1 MSTRLVSIA
10 RALGLTRWRWL
21 RLVMGA
27 AYIDES
33 GQPKGGVYLV
43 LGALASRADEWQA
56 LEGDWVDAK
65 KEYGFP
71 LKEGKRD
78 EYLPYHATDVLSP
91 DSKFSREVWPVDLQT
106 KMGLHH
112 ALVEA
117 ICTHV
122 STTAYTVVLH
132 GPYKK
137 VVRGDAKRRKM
148 VYAMC
153 GLGIASRLHRWAIRE
168 DEPLNYIFERAKG
181 VNQGRAI
188 NAILE
193 LSEKSGDPLMIG
205 SVTSEC
211 KGIPSLD
218 AADIWC
224 YELKNHIESLLLG
237 NTEPNTS
244 LQKLSSIHQQ
254 CGFLMGRSLE
264 PFMTYLK

>member
-1 MSTRLVSIA
+1 M
-10 RALGLTRWRWL
+10 
-21 RLVMGA
+21 
-27 AYIDES
+27 
-33 GQPKGGVYLV
+33 
-43 LGALASRADEWQA
+43 
-56 LEGDWVDAK
+56 DAK

-168 DEPLNYIFERAKG
+168 DEPLNYI
-181 VNQGRAI
+181 
-188 NAILE
+188 
-193 LSEKSGDPLMIG
+193 
-205 SVTSEC
+205 SVVCT
-211 KGIPSLD
+211 
-218 AADIWC
+218 
-224 YELKNHIESLLLG
+224 
-237 NTEPNTS
+237 
-244 LQKLSSIHQQ
+244 
-254 CGFLMGRSLE
+254 
-264 PFMTYLK
+264 